1 MGRKNLVSMKARHCH
16 LLKSAD
22 NVEVLSWNS
31 FPLENEILSN

>member
-1 MGRKNLVSMKARHCH
+1 MGRKNLASTRHCH

-31 FPLENEILSN
+31 FPLEYKDLSN